1 MYSFDELKQRLEQS
15 TFRSRFKLTNR
26 DRAYIALRGWDDI
39 RSQARNIIT
48 KRLASEFPHNDGKQT
63 PMRGHVVF
71 IAQHATGCCC
81 RGCLQKW
88 HGIVSGKEL
97 SGEEIEYICDILVA
111 WLKDKAGDLSGFD
124 RNRSLFEE
132 N

>member
-1 MYSFDELKQRLEQS
+1 MFSFDDLKKRLDQS
-15 TFRSRFKLTNR
+15 PFRSRFKLTNR
-26 DRAYIALRGWDDI
+26 DRAYIALRGWDEI
-39 RSQARNIIT
+39 RAQARTIISQ
-48 KRLASEFPHNDGKQT
+48 RLASAFPLNDGKQT

-88 HGIVSGKEL
+88 HNIASGKAL
-97 SGEEIEYICDILVA
+97 SEEEIEYVCDVLVA

-124 RNRSLFEE
+124 QNRSLFE
-132 N
+132 

>member
-1 MYSFDELKQRLEQS
+1 M
-15 TFRSRFKLTNR
+15 
-26 DRAYIALRGWDDI
+26 RGWNEI
-39 RSQARNIIT
+39 RAQARTIISQ
-48 KRLASEFPHNDGKQT
+48 RLASAFPLNDGKQT

-88 HGIVSGKEL
+88 HNISPGKAL
-97 SGEEIEYICDILVA
+97 SDEEIEYVCDILVA

-124 RNRSLFEE
+124 QNRSLFE
-132 N
+132 